1 MALSALLCGCYSF
14 IFTGFLSVFHLSRV
28 KFYVFTLVLAVNS
41 WGVMA
46 ETPARSPIQVAAQ
59 QLLSLNSYI
68 QGERELSYI
77 INDQSILDALNS
89 DLTAVVDV
97 KSLSSGLPLGAGVM
111 EWSIS
116 ADQTKLTH
124 KNLWRLVTDEQFEQ
138 FTVPR
143 ASVKYGVNDHLNLGL
158 NYMKFTGVGVEFF
171 GLEFNQLLSP
181 KEYSWAAVL
190 RGTYTQ
196 VNGHPEVR
204 FQGNSAELIGSF
216 FWQGVRPYVGLGW
229 VEGRAKVN
237 LTEFT
242 DLTKSRQSF
251 MKQFVGAE
259 VKLQSFKIAFELGL
273 EKERFYQGFRLSYSH

>member
-1 MALSALLCGCYSF
+1 MKTRFYYVGFCCVFQGLFLLGS
-14 IFTGFLSVFHLSRV
+14 TDARAQTVS
-28 KFYVFTLVLAVNS
+28 
-41 WGVMA
+41 
-46 ETPARSPIQVAAQ
+46 RSPIHWAGE
-59 QLLSLNSYI
+59 QLSSLGGYL
-68 QGERELSYI
+68 QGQKELSYV
-77 INDQSILDALNS
+77 INDQGILNALNS
-89 DLTAVVDV
+89 DLTAVVDI
-97 KSLSSGLPLGAGVM
+97 KSLSSGLPLGAGVL

-116 ADQTKLTH
+116 ADQTQLAH
-124 KNLWRLVTDEQFEQ
+124 KTLWRLVTDEQFEQ

-158 NYMKFTGVGVEFF
+158 SYMKFTGVGVEFF

-196 VNGHPEVR
+196 VIGHPEVR

-259 VKLQSFKIAFELGL
+259 VKLQPFKIAFELGL
-273 EKERFYQGFRLSYSH
+273 EKERFYQGFKLSYSH

>member
-1 MALSALLCGCYSF
+1 MAQSQ
-14 IFTGFLSVFHLSRV
+14 
-28 KFYVFTLVLAVNS
+28 
-41 WGVMA
+41 
-46 ETPARSPIQVAAQ
+46 ARSPIQVAAQ

-68 QGERELSYI
+68 RGDYELSYI
-77 INDQSILDALNS
+77 INDQKILDALNS
-89 DLTAVVDV
+89 DLTAVVDI
-97 KSLSSGLPLGAGVM
+97 KGLSTGLPLGAGAL

-116 ADQTKLTH
+116 ADQTQLTY
-124 KNLWRLVTDEQFEQ
+124 KTLWRLATDEQFEK

-143 ASVKYGVNDHLNLGL
+143 VSVKYGVNDDLNLGL
-158 NYMKFTGVGVEFF
+158 SYMKFTGVGVEFF

-196 VNGHPEVR
+196 VNGYPEVR

-216 FWQGVRPYVGLGW
+216 FWQGARPYVGLGW

-251 MKQFVGAE
+251 VKQFVGAE
-259 VKLQSFKIAFELGL
+259 VKLQSLKFAFELGL
-273 EKERFYQGFRLSYSH
+273 EKERFYQGFKLSYFH